1 MFSFTRA
8 VPKSQLRF
16 TVRNSLRTYVSI
28 GDKVPATPV
37 FEGSPGNDI
46 NLAEETASG
55 KTILIGVPG
64 AFSPACSASHVPG
77 YIKNIRA
84 FNDKGYQRFFVVAVN
99 DPFVTKAWGE
109 QLLESV
115 AGQQIR
121 FFADSTGAFTKEL
134 DLLFDA
140 RKAFGNERS
149 KRYALII
156 EDGKVVK
163 SFVEPDNISVDVS
176 AAQKVLEEA

>member
-16 TVRNSLRTYVSI
+16 TVRNALRTYVSI

-121 FFADSTGAFTKEL
+121 FFAVPLVLLQRSSTCCLMPEKHLVTR
-134 DLLFDA
+134 DLKDTL
-140 RKAFGNERS
+140 
-149 KRYALII
+149 
-156 EDGKVVK
+156 
-163 SFVEPDNISVDVS
+163 
-176 AAQKVLEEA
+176 

>member
-16 TVRNSLRTYVSI
+16 TVRNSFRTYVSI

-99 DPFVTKAWGE
+99 DPF
-109 QLLESV
+109 
-115 AGQQIR
+115 
-121 FFADSTGAFTKEL
+121 EL

-163 SFVEPDNISVDVS
+163 SFVEPDNTSVDVS